1 MTARYQRVPREEDGL
16 STETPRVESPVDPR
30 LRRKQLMKGIDDKI
44 HAVFWVGGAGAVIY
58 FLDFFKVAFTD
69 ERVNRWVLR
78 GGWDRIDAPCRGHE
92 NQEACARVIISWR
105 CVAGRGGGDDGCCV
119 CAHHPS

>member
-16 STETPRVESPVDPR
+16 STETPRVDSPSEAVNPR

-78 GGWDRIDAPCRGHE
+78 GGWDRIDAPCGDLRKGGV
-92 NQEACARVIISWR
+92 RV
-105 CVAGRGGGDDGCCV
+105 CDHKLALRGGERWG
-119 CAHHPS
+119 